1 MIATPTKGA
10 LKPRASWAL
19 RNMMR
24 KPPSQLVHVGSLA
37 SQFALPQPSDIELD
51 KLLMMAP
58 HIDIEYDITCT

>member
-1 MIATPTKGA
+1 MGTPQYDEKNH
-10 LKPRASWAL
+10 LL
-19 RNMMR
+19 NLFM
-24 KPPSQLVHVGSLA
+24 LVSLA